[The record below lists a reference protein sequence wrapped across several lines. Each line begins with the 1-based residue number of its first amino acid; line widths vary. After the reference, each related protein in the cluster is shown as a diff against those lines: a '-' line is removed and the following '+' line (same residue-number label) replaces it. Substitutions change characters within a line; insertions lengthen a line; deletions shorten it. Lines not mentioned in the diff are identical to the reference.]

1 MSGKFF
7 ADSSLGALFDPAQP
21 WLYLFVVVPGIL
33 IALGRVRLAVFW
45 IVAMLAGT
53 IFLSYAP
60 A

>member
-7 ADSSLGALFDPAQP
+7 ADSSLSTLFDPAEP
-21 WLYLFVVVPGIL
+21 WLYLFVVAPGIL

-53 IFLSYAP
+53 IFLSYSP